1 MNYDRRLMIK
11 QRLREIPANKTH
23 PRHEVF
29 TSGMQGWYVFAPMV
43 ASGISGTIHF
53 PVKGSDLK
61 DGWQKNLE
69 YKEVKK

>member
-1 MNYDRRLMIK
+1 MKMNMDRHLMIK
-11 QRLREIPANKTH
+11 ERLGEIPANKTH

-69 YKEVKK
+69 